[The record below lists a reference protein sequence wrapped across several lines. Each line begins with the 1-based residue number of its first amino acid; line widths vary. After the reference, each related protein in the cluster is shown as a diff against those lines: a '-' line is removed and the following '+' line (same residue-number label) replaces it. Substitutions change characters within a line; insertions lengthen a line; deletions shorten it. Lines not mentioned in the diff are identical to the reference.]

1 MTSPC
6 ERSEREVTSPSI
18 LKVVGALDNY
28 SLVFVIFINFFGQL
42 KDWVGQV
49 LFLVSCSKGQVEKYV
64 NVEAWGSKAEKRK
77 FQDVWKSECLWLI
90 IYDYSSDVTSCDV
103 CQKAGPDIADK
114 TECVTRKKKFKRESL
129 VYHNKSQK
137 HEKCFNMVSAK
148 AHSLTYT
155 STFLAPVNHQVLK
168 NSQKKMKMDL

>member
-1 MTSPC
+1 
-6 ERSEREVTSPSI
+6 
-18 LKVVGALDNY
+18 
-28 SLVFVIFINFFGQL
+28 
-42 KDWVGQV
+42 
-49 LFLVSCSKGQVEKYV
+49 
-64 NVEAWGSKAEKRK
+64 
-77 FQDVWKSECLWLI
+77 LWLI